1 MATPGTARTTG
12 DAGVV
17 AAPDAAPVPGGPR
30 VLDSLLWAGAIP
42 LAAVVGAV
50 LAQLAWPWAGV
61 AVVVVAGFTAPV
73 VAGMAWNRAGAAT
86 LAAVTTFA
94 LGLFAGP
101 GLYETYAKG
110 FGERADALV
119 ADTTGGDGERHVCR
133 VVDTSGAVHDLSE
146 QQNCGGQFAP
156 GQRIVLY
163 TDPLGVL
170 RPWAEAADGRGPDAV
185 GLSVTG
191 GLFALT
197 AATLFSAGARRRT
210 GQEARAGKRRAQG
223 PPRRS
228 ES

>member
-1 MATPGTARTTG
+1 M
-12 DAGVV
+12 
-17 AAPDAAPVPGGPR
+17 
-30 VLDSLLWAGAIP
+30 
-42 LAAVVGAV
+42 VGAV

-61 AVVVVAGFTAPV
+61 AVVVAAGFTAPV

-101 GLYETYAKG
+101 GLYEAYAKG

-133 VVDTSGAVHDLSE
+133 VVDASGAVHDLSE
-146 QQNCGGQFAP
+146 KQNCGGQFAP

-163 TDPLGVL
+163 TEPLGVL
-170 RPWAEAADGRGPDAV
+170 RPWAEATAGRGPDA
-185 GLSVTG
+185 G
-191 GLFALT
+191 GLFTLT
-197 AATLFSAGARRRT
+197 AATLLYAGTRRRT
-210 GQEARAGKRRAQG
+210 DQEARAGKRRAQG
-223 PPRRS
+223 APRRS